1 MATSE
6 ASTAREQLFEAI
18 QATAV
23 TDDDIESSVLTGFLV
38 IAEWTSPAGE
48 RWLSKVSGD
57 HTASLPAWRERG
69 FAAEVLHDFWPS
81 NADESDDDKD
91 E

>member
-1 MATSE
+1 MSE

-38 IAEWTSPAGE
+38 VAEWTDPEGE
-48 RWLSKVSGD
+48 RWLSKISGD
-57 HTASLPAWRERG
+57 HAGRLPAWRERG
-69 FAAEVLHDFWPS
+69 FAAEVMHDWWPS
-81 NADESDDDKD
+81 NSDEDTPEDEDD
-91 E
+91 